1 MLKMSSAGAL
11 KVNQTLPTSED
22 IDEASLS
29 GIRSMN

>member
-1 MLKMSSAGAL
+1 MSSAGAR
-11 KVNQTLPTSED
+11 KVNQTLPTLSED